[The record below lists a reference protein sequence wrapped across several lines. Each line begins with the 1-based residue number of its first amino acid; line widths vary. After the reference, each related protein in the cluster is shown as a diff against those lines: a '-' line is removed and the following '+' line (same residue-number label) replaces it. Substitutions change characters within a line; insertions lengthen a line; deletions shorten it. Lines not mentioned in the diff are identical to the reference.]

1 MSVCVR
7 LNKETEELLDR
18 TAKRLKAT
26 KSKVIKD
33 SIRQYCEPILE
44 KKSKSLYEF
53 IKEHI
58 DSLPSSGRSDLSV
71 RHEELLYEML
81 QEKRRQG
88 RL

>member
-1 MSVCVR
+1 MPVSVR
-7 LNKETEELLDR
+7 LDKDTEELLEK
-18 TAKRLKAT
+18 TAKRLGTT
-26 KSKVIKD
+26 KSEVVKS

>member
-1 MSVCVR
+1 
-7 LNKETEELLDR
+7 LDEETEELLDKASKILR
-18 TAKRLKAT
+18 TT
-26 KSKVIKD
+26 KSDVVKKSIK
-33 SIRQYCEPILE
+33 QYCEPVLE